1 MIKSKSISDHELQ
14 KYKNKIESSLL
25 FSEASILNKAFNL
38 AYFESIGELDLIN
51 KELEIYEKISAENIR
66 RLANEILVPENAN
79 LLVYEK
85 EPA

>member
-1 MIKSKSISDHELQ
+1 MCIRDR
-14 KYKNKIESSLL
+14 
-25 FSEASILNKAFNL
+25 